1 MLKSGAFLQNRYEI
15 ISCIG
20 SGGMADVYK
29 VKDHKLNRFAAVK
42 VLKQEFRDDKNFLS
56 KFRVEAQSAAGLSH
70 ANIVNVYD
78 VGEDS
83 GINFIVMELV
93 EGITLKTY
101 IGKKGMLSVRE
112 ATSIALQVATGLE
125 AAHNNGII
133 HRDVKP
139 QNILISVDGKAK
151 IADFG
156 IARAASANTINSIA
170 MGSVHY
176 SSPEQSRGGYS
187 DAKSDIYSLG
197 ITFYEM
203 VTGKVPFDGDSTVE
217 IALRHLQDEIPSPRK
232 YVQDLP
238 FSTEQI
244 ILKCTQ
250 KSPDRRYRD
259 MGELIRDLKE
269 SLVNPNGN
277 FVEIPM
283 VDENAHTHLMTEDEM
298 RQIKNNS
305 LPVYNRSINTGAAGS
320 LGEIGS
326 VSGDGRP
333 FGGGGSYYDAS
344 SYQNIREA
352 KGIPE
357 EELEEDYL
365 DDLEEEEEEALPEKP
380 QRRKEKTSRR
390 RRGMSIRVE
399 RIVTVV
405 SIIAAVT
412 AGLILLWIAG
422 RALGLFGHPAGEG
435 TDDASGTQAPV
446 TAESTAQMVEVPDL
460 TGKSEEDARKA
471 LKDIGLGATYQGE
484 DFSEIPKGQV
494 IWQDVSA
501 GSKVAVNTTIGY
513 RLSAGTL
520 EMLTLPSLEE
530 KSEEEAEEALSSM
543 GLLFYV
549 DTTRYSESVE
559 EGYVITTNPGPG
571 SSVSAGDTVTI
582 YVSQGQA
589 SSTVTV
595 PNVTG
600 KYYADAQKALM
611 DLGLYCFMTEED
623 SDTVEPGLVISQ
635 DIPEGSE
642 AATGSAVTIIV
653 SRKTQQDEAPEEAA
667 GGTWKC
673 NAQLEAPEGYD
684 GSQQHVRIVLLQGQT
699 TTQLF
704 EGYTVFP
711 YFLNVEGTPG
721 ISTGMVYV
729 YTLDDEDQ
737 VTGSVAYELS
747 FARED

>member
-1 MLKSGAFLQNRYEI
+1 MLKTGAFLQNRYEI

-101 IGKKGMLSVRE
+101 IGKKGRLSVRE

-156 IARAASANTINSIA
+156 IARAASANTINSSA

-187 DAKSDIYSLG
+187 DAKSDIYSMG
-197 ITFYEM
+197 ITIYEM
-203 VTGKVPFDGDSTVE
+203 VTGRVPFDGDSTVE

-232 YVQDLP
+232 YVPDLP

-283 VDENAHTHLMTEDEM
+283 VDQKAHTHLMTEDEM
-298 RQIKNNS
+298 RQIKNGS
-305 LPVYNRSINTGAAGS
+305 LPAYNRSINTGAAGG
-320 LGEIGS
+320 LGEMGS

-333 FGGGGSYYDAS
+333 FGLGGSYYDSS
-344 SYQNIREA
+344 SYQNIRESHA
-352 KGIPE
+352 ADE
-357 EELEEDYL
+357 EELEDDFL
-365 DDLEEEEEEALPEKP
+365 DDLDEEEEEEIRENVP
-380 QRRKEKTSRR
+380 QKNERKKKRR

-412 AGLILLWIAG
+412 AGLIVLWIAG
-422 RALGLFGHPAGEG
+422 RALGLFGGGSGG
-435 TDDASGTQAPV
+435 TSEDQG
-446 TAESTAQMVEVPDL
+446 TAQVS
-460 TGKSEEDARKA
+460 TSARDAV
-471 LKDIGLGATYQGE
+471 LNLGATYQGE
-484 DFSEIPKGQV
+484 DFSELPKGQV

-501 GSKVAVNTTIGY
+501 GSKVAENTTIGY
-513 RLSAGTL
+513 RLSAGML
-520 EMLTLPSLEE
+520 EMLTVPNLEG
-530 KSEEEAEEALSSM
+530 KSEREAEEALTSM

-559 EGYVITTNPGPG
+559 AGYVITSNPGPG
-571 SSVSAGDTVTI
+571 SSVSSGDTVTI
-582 YVSQGQA
+582 YVSQGQD

-595 PNVTG
+595 PDVTG
-600 KYYADAQKALM
+600 KYYSDAQKALT
-611 DLGLYCFMTEED
+611 DLGLYCFMTEEE

-635 DIPEGSE
+635 DIPAFSE

-653 SRKTQQDEAPEEAA
+653 SRKKQEDALDEAAE
-667 GGTWKC
+667 GTWKC

-684 GSQQHVRIVLLQGQT
+684 GSQLHVRIVLLQGQT

-711 YFLNVEGTPG
+711 YFLNVEGVPG
-721 ISTGMVYV
+721 MSTGMLYV
-729 YTLDDEDQ
+729 YTLDDNDQ

-747 FARED
+747 FSRED